1 MAEAAANLQD
11 QYSSP
16 YYNGEIL
23 RQQKAEASRQANS
36 QRISAQIIDFPGIN
50 DRLMSRQDS
59 ANQPQNSTDPNESNQ
74 DESNQVEDEGT
85 TTQDTADSLKQAQ
98 QLAKLAANPT
108 VAGAA
113 AVAGEMAID
122 AIKKG
127 EGGKMITGHLL
138 KTWWSNLIPSWGGTL
153 PLLNLQAFAGFI
165 EGHKFFCKLGEEWKA
180 PGIFKKAIGWLEVA
194 GLLALDLLF
203 FLIIL
208 AAISFLIFIVNVMTH
223 PLENM
228 KILWDLFGGA
238 IDSLL

>member
-1 MAEAAANLQD
+1 MAEAAVNLQD
-11 QYSSP
+11 QSFSP
-16 YYNGEIL
+16 YDNGEIL
-23 RQQKAEASRQANS
+23 RRQKAEANRQTNS
-36 QRISAQIIDFPGIN
+36 QRINTQVIDSDKAKSDI
-50 DRLMSRQDS
+50 LMSRQNSD
-59 ANQPQNSTDPNESNQ
+59 NQGQNSTESNESNQ
-74 DESNQVEDEGT
+74 IEDEGA

-122 AIKKG
+122 AIKNGK
-127 EGGKMITGHLL
+127 GGKMATAELL
-138 KTWWSNLIPSWGGTL
+138 KTWWTQLIDSFGLTLIP
-153 PLLNLQAFAGFI
+153 LNLQAWAGFI
-165 EGHKFFCKLGEEWKA
+165 EGHKVFCKLGEEWKA
-180 PGIFKKAIGWLEVA
+180 PGIFKKAIGWLETA
-194 GLLALDLLF
+194 ALLSLDLLV

-238 IDSLL
+238 IDGLL

>member
-1 MAEAAANLQD
+1 MAEAAVNLQD

-36 QRISAQIIDFPGIN
+36 QRINAQIIDFPGIN

-59 ANQPQNSTDPNESNQ
+59 ANQPQNFTDPNESNQ

-85 TTQDTADSLKQAQ
+85 ATQDTADSLKQAQ

-113 AVAGEMAID
+113 AVVGEMAID

-127 EGGKMITGHLL
+127 EGGKMVTGQML

-153 PLLNLQAFAGFI
+153 PFLNLQAFVGFI

-180 PGIFKKAIGWLEVA
+180 PGIFKKAIGSLETS
-194 GLLALDLLF
+194 GLISLDLLI
-203 FLIIL
+203 FLTFLCIFAIL
-208 AAISFLIFIVNVMTH
+208 GFMLNAIEH
-223 PLENM
+223 PLEAI
-228 KILWDLFGGA
+228 KLFFN
-238 IDSLL
+238 

>member
-1 MAEAAANLQD
+1 MAEAAVNLQD

-16 YYNGEIL
+16 HYNGEIL

-36 QRISAQIIDFPGIN
+36 QRMNAQIIDFPGIN

-59 ANQPQNSTDPNESNQ
+59 ANQPQNSTDPNKSNQ
-74 DESNQVEDEGT
+74 DESNQVEDKGT
-85 TTQDTADSLKQAQ
+85 ATQDAADSLKQAQ

-122 AIKKG
+122 AIKNGK
-127 EGGKMITGHLL
+127 GGKMATAELL
-138 KTWWSNLIPSWGGTL
+138 KTWWTQLIDSFGLTLIP
-153 PLLNLQAFAGFI
+153 LNLQAWAGFI
-165 EGHKFFCKLGEEWKA
+165 EGHKVFCKLGEEWKA
-180 PGIFKKAIGWLEVA
+180 PGIFKKAIGWLETA
-194 GLLALDLLF
+194 ALLSLDLLV

-238 IDSLL
+238 IDGLL

>member
-1 MAEAAANLQD
+1 MAEAAVNLQD

-36 QRISAQIIDFPGIN
+36 QRINAQIIDFPGIN
-50 DRLMSRQDS
+50 DRLMSRQNS
-59 ANQPQNSTDPNESNQ
+59 TNQPQGSTESN
-74 DESNQVEDEGT
+74 ESNQVEDKGT
-85 TTQDTADSLKQAQ
+85 ATQDTADSLKQAQ

-127 EGGKMITGHLL
+127 EGGKMVTGQML

-153 PLLNLQAFAGFI
+153 PLLNLQAFVGFI

-180 PGIFKKAIGWLEVA
+180 PGIFKKAIGWLEVVA
-194 GLLALDLLF
+194 MLLLDLL
-203 FLIIL
+203 LLLLIL
-208 AAISFLIFIVNVMTH
+208 AALSFLIFIINVMTH

>member
-1 MAEAAANLQD
+1 MAEAAVNLQD

-36 QRISAQIIDFPGIN
+36 QRINAQIIDFPGIN
-50 DRLMSRQDS
+50 DRLMSRQ
-59 ANQPQNSTDPNESNQ
+59 NSTNQSQGSTESN
-74 DESNQVEDEGT
+74 ESNQVEDKGT
-85 TTQDTADSLKQAQ
+85 ATQDAADSLKQAQ

-113 AVAGEMAID
+113 VVAGEMVVD

-127 EGGKMITGHLL
+127 EGGKMVTGEFL
-138 KTWWSNLIPSWGGTL
+138 KTWWTQLIDSFGLTLIP
-153 PLLNLQAFAGFI
+153 LNLQAWAGFI
-165 EGHKFFCKLGEEWKA
+165 EGHKVFCKLGEEWKA

-194 GLLALDLLF
+194 AMLSLDLL
-203 FLIIL
+203 LLLLIL
-208 AAISFLIFIVNVMTH
+208 AALSFLIFIINVMTH

>member
-1 MAEAAANLQD
+1 MAEAAVNLQD

-36 QRISAQIIDFPGIN
+36 QRINAQIIDFPGIN

-85 TTQDTADSLKQAQ
+85 ATQDTADSLKQAQ

-127 EGGKMITGHLL
+127 EGGKMITGQML
-138 KTWWSNLIPSWGGTL
+138 KTWWSNLIDSFGLTIIP
-153 PLLNLQAFAGFI
+153 LNLQAWIGFI

-194 GLLALDLLF
+194 GLLALDLLI

-208 AAISFLIFIVNVMTH
+208 AIISFLIFIVNVMTH

-228 KILWDLFGGA
+228 KILWNLFGGA

>member
-36 QRISAQIIDFPGIN
+36 QRINAQIIDFPGIN

-59 ANQPQNSTDPNESNQ
+59 TNQSQGSTESN
-74 DESNQVEDEGT
+74 ESNQVEDKGT
-85 TTQDTADSLKQAQ
+85 ATQDTADSLKQAQ

-138 KTWWSNLIPSWGGTL
+138 KTWWTHLIDSFGLTAIP
-153 PLLNLQAFAGFI
+153 LNLQAWVGFI

-180 PGIFKKAIGWLEVA
+180 SGIFKKAIGSLETS
-194 GLLALDLLF
+194 GLISLDLLI
-203 FLIIL
+203 FLTFLCIFAIL
-208 AAISFLIFIVNVMTH
+208 GFMLNAIEH
-223 PLENM
+223 PLEAI
-228 KILWDLFGGA
+228 KLFFN
-238 IDSLL
+238 

>member
-1 MAEAAANLQD
+1 MAEAAVNLQD

-23 RQQKAEASRQANS
+23 RQQKAEASQQANN
-36 QRISAQIIDFPGIN
+36 QRISAQVIDSSRLN
-50 DRLMSRQDS
+50 DRLMSRQNS
-59 ANQPQNSTDPNESNQ
+59 NNQDQNSTESNQ
-74 DESNQVEDEGT
+74 TSRKET
-85 TTQDTADSLKQAQ
+85 ATQDTADSLKQAQ

-127 EGGKMITGHLL
+127 NGGKMLTGEFL
-138 KTWWSNLIPSWGGTL
+138 KTWWTQLINSYGLTIIP
-153 PLLNLQAFAGFI
+153 LNLQAWVGFI

-194 GLLALDLLF
+194 GLLTLDLLI

-208 AAISFLIFIVNVMTH
+208 AVLSFLIFIINVMTN
-223 PLENM
+223 PIENM

-238 IDSLL
+238 LDGLL